1 MLWWGSYPNLN
12 AYIILIL
19 ICTDIHSGQCL
30 CRPNCDSN
38 IQWRNPMI
46 VPCIRMIFAYYV
58 YIFLHIQYGSALLIL
73 FSCFCFECP
82 ENNWF
87 SWRTIGVSWVA
98 LWPAV
103 SWFCGSCPSFPLCK
117 CQLFSYQITCRHNW
131 SKRHAQTMQSRKCLN
146 RFLCSPLRC
155 CLHVKKTSVLGP
167 VSSRTGHKASGT
179 FGFNR
184 IQTEISLEEGRFTQ
198 YQPMSPQTCYVLMLV
213 NWYLCELVDVG
224 EHQPNHTKPTPR
236 SSFQR
241 FGHEHRVLG
250 GFPVLFGSL
259 LTRHPALPSS
269 G

>member
-1 MLWWGSYPNLN
+1 MVLWVMSL
-12 AYIILIL
+12 
-19 ICTDIHSGQCL
+19 
-30 CRPNCDSN
+30 
-38 IQWRNPMI
+38 
-46 VPCIRMIFAYYV
+46 VPLVQM
-58 YIFLHIQYGSALLIL
+58 
-73 FSCFCFECP
+73 
-82 ENNWF
+82 
-87 SWRTIGVSWVA
+87 
-98 LWPAV
+98 PAV
-103 SWFCGSCPSFPLCK
+103 FLPDHISPQLIETSCTNDAVKEMSKSVPLQSPQMLFTCK
-117 CQLFSYQITCRHNW
+117 
-131 SKRHAQTMQSRKCLN
+131 
-146 RFLCSPLRC
+146 
-155 CLHVKKTSVLGP
+155 KKTSVLGP

-236 SSFQR
+236 SSFLR